1 MLWMEISRDIFSRHI
16 TAANGRCCNM
26 NAKEYLSQALWLDQR
41 INSKL
46 EQLETLRAL
55 AMKVSANLTE
65 EKVSGSNN
73 IKSHMENTVVKI
85 VDLEKEINEDIDR
98 LVDVKAEIMETIS
111 QVDDPICQLLLEM
124 RYISGKAWEEVAREL
139 NYNDRSVFKIHGRAL
154 KKIKKIKR
162 GQ

>member
-1 MLWMEISRDIFSRHI
+1 
-16 TAANGRCCNM
+16 
-26 NAKEYLSQALWLDQR
+26 
-41 INSKL
+41 
-46 EQLETLRAL
+46 
-55 AMKVSANLTE
+55 
-65 EKVSGSNN
+65 
-73 IKSHMENTVVKI
+73 MENTVVKI

>member
-1 MLWMEISRDIFSRHI
+1 
-16 TAANGRCCNM
+16 M

-73 IKSHMENTVVKI
+73 INS
-85 VDLEKEINEDIDR
+85 L
-98 LVDVKAEIMETIS
+98 S
-111 QVDDPICQLLLEM
+111 
-124 RYISGKAWEEVAREL
+124 YISIGEQ
-139 NYNDRSVFKIHGRAL
+139 KIYISTDDYA
-154 KKIKKIKR
+154 
-162 GQ
+162 